1 MTVEAILARSEQ
13 ENQGRANGYAD
24 ADRKRIGF
32 FGYFGSGNS
41 GNDGSL
47 ETVLS
52 IVQARFPAARIL
64 CVCAEPDKIAPR
76 LGVDCIRINW
86 KPKSRLL
93 QRLDTFLFHIPR
105 EIGTLVQAT
114 RHLATLDVLVIPGT
128 GILDDFCTGPGGMP
142 YWLFRWGLLARL
154 MGTRVIFVSIGAGPI
169 HHPLSRWLMKA
180 AAGMACFRSYR
191 DQYSLAYMRSIGFNT
206 GADRVYPD
214 VAFALPEPA
223 GVRDPSAEGAPIA
236 VAVGIMYY
244 NGWRSDDASER
255 IYKSY
260 LAKMRRFLGWLAE
273 EGHSVRIIMGDG
285 IDQSTLDS
293 FLTTPIDPAEP
304 MPNLKGQTAETLHD
318 VMNQIATTDVVVAT
332 RYHNVVCAL
341 KLGRPVLSIGYAAKN
356 DELMG
361 DMGLAEFC
369 QRIETLDVDELIVQF
384 RKLVAGRKFY
394 ETRIRERTK
403 RYREQ
408 LSEQEQLL
416 FRDYL

>member
-1 MTVEAILARSEQ
+1 MTVEAISAPSEQ
-13 ENQGRANGYAD
+13 EKQSRVDGYSD
-24 ADRKRIGF
+24 ASRKRIGF

-47 ETVLS
+47 ETVLRN
-52 IVQARFPAARIL
+52 VQVRFPTARIL
-64 CVCAEPDKIAPR
+64 CVCAEPDKIAPQ

-93 QRLDTFLFHIPR
+93 RRLDALLFHIPR
-105 EIGTLVQAT
+105 EIGTLMQASWRLT
-114 RHLATLDVLVIPGT
+114 KLDSLIIPGT

-142 YWLFRWGLLARL
+142 YWLFRWSLLARL
-154 MGTRVIFVSIGAGPI
+154 IGTRVAFISIGAGPI
-169 HHPLSRWLMKA
+169 HHPLSRWLMKT

-191 DQYSLAYMRSIGFNT
+191 DQYSLAYMRSIGSDT
-206 GADRVYPD
+206 QADRVYPD
-214 VAFALPEPA
+214 VAFGLPEPG
-223 GVRDPSAEGAPIA
+223 GVREPSAEGAPVA

-260 LAKMRRFLGWLAE
+260 LAKMRRFLIWLAE
-273 EGHSVRIIMGDG
+273 EGYPVRIIMGDG

-293 FLTTPIDPAEP
+293 FLTASTDSAEVKP
-304 MPNLKGQTAETLHD
+304 SLKGQTAETLYD

-356 DELMG
+356 DELMA

-394 ETRIRERTK
+394 ELRIRETTK
-403 RYREQ
+403 RYRER

>member
-1 MTVEAILARSEQ
+1 MTVEAILTRSEREKQ
-13 ENQGRANGYAD
+13 SRADGYAD
-24 ADRKRIGF
+24 AGRKRIGF

-52 IVQARFPAARIL
+52 VVRARFPAVRVL
-64 CVCAEPDKIAPR
+64 CVCAEPDKVAPR

-93 QRLDTFLFHIPR
+93 QQLDTFLFHIPR

-114 RHLATLDVLVIPGT
+114 WRLAKLDVLIIPGT

-142 YWLFRWGLLARL
+142 YWLFRWILLARL
-154 MGTRVIFVSIGAGPI
+154 MGTRVVFVSIGAGPI

-191 DQYSLAYMRSIGFNT
+191 DQYSLAYMRSIGFDT
-206 GADRVYPD
+206 GIDRVYPD
-214 VAFALPEPA
+214 VAFALPEPSGA
-223 GVRDPSAEGAPIA
+223 SETSAEGAPVA

-260 LAKMRRFLGWLAE
+260 LAKMRHFLSWLTE
-273 EGHSVRIIMGDG
+273 EGYPVRIIMGDG

-293 FLTTPIDPAEP
+293 FLTAPTNQAEP
-304 MPNLKGQTAETLHD
+304 SLKGQTAETLHD
-318 VMNQIATTDVVVAT
+318 VMSQIATTDVVVAT

-356 DELMG
+356 DELMA

-369 QRIETLDVDELIVQF
+369 QRIETLDVDELISQF

-394 ETRIRERTK
+394 ETRIREKTK
-403 RYREQ
+403 RYREE